1 MKSLS
6 IKKILLL
13 LLLIFTV
20 LGTVITGGMLYLAEE
35 SRHLEK
41 SWHDYQLEYSEKT
54 RLTSQLNSILGYGG
68 IIHSFKNMVLR
79 RDLNKHDKVH
89 SEMGAA
95 DIILVQYDTLSITER
110 ERAAIDDIRATLGK
124 YRVSLKIVEEAI
136 AQGKSANE
144 IDQMVRIDDT
154 VALRGVK
161 ALREENLMQRSGATE
176 EVGKALYVSAL
187 RSHLGYGGMIHAYKN
202 YILRKDEKHGD
213 VARQSLQNAL
223 IAIGE
228 FRELGANGSEVLAL
242 DDIEKTIHA
251 YANGMKII
259 GEMIAAGE
267 TVEHIDETVR
277 VDDVLALRGFQILD
291 RESSRQIEQMADEM
305 SAELNYIMRADNLI
319 AMLVVVSVVI
329 VMLLCVWLLLINIGR
344 PIGEMT
350 RVMRRIAEGD
360 TASVVPLYLGD
371 NEVGHMSRAMTVF
384 KENAVKREEAELEL
398 TRANEEMNRKLN
410 ELREMRTSSDTQ
422 AAKALSLAE
431 SLATAR
437 DQALEA
443 THQAESDKERV
454 RAVVDTVSDG
464 VITINPKGVIKS
476 VNIAAEVIFGYQE
489 SELLNKNVKMLMP
502 DSYKKE
508 HDQYILNYLET
519 GDGQIISPRG
529 SIARRREVTGIKKNN
544 STFPLELSIGV
555 SNVLGEPM
563 FTGVVRDISKQKEV
577 ETMKA
582 EFVSTVSH
590 ELRTPLTS
598 IKGSLGLLA
607 SGVTGAEFDPA
618 STELLNL
625 SMRNVDRLSE
635 LINDILDIEKLES
648 GALEFRFGAV
658 SVDEILADA
667 ISVNQHYAVNNG
679 VTFELANENAEGEV
693 YADAN
698 RIAQVMSNLLSNA
711 AKFSPKDGVVT
722 VGAKMHNDK
731 MMRFY
736 VTDEGVGIPDEF
748 RAQIFERFTQV
759 DSSDRRKNGG
769 TGLGMAI
776 TKSIIDSHC
785 GHIDFTSV
793 VDQGSTFFFDL
804 PVEKPLEKRF

>member
-1 MKSLS
+1 MRSLS

-13 LLLIFTV
+13 LLLILTV

-41 SWHDYQLEYSEKT
+41 SWHDYQLEHSEKA

-68 IIHSFKNMVLR
+68 VIHSFKNMVLR
-79 RDLNKHDKVH
+79 RDLNKHDKAH
-89 SEMGAA
+89 SDMGAA
-95 DIILVQYDTLSITER
+95 DLILVQYGTLAISER
-110 ERAAIDDIRATLGK
+110 ERAAIDDIRATIDK
-124 YRVSLKIVEEAI
+124 YRAALEIVAEAI
-136 AQGKSANE
+136 TQGKSAHE

-154 VALRGVK
+154 LALRGVK
-161 ALREENLMQRSGATE
+161 VLREENLMQRRGATE

-202 YILRKDEKHGD
+202 YILRKDEKHGE
-213 VARQSLQNAL
+213 VARQSLQSAL
-223 IAIGE
+223 TVIGK
-228 FRELGANGSEVLAL
+228 FRDLGVNGSEALAL
-242 DDIEKTIHA
+242 DDIENTIHN
-251 YANGMKII
+251 YANGMKAVS
-259 GEMIAAGE
+259 EMMLAGE
-267 TVEHIDETVR
+267 TIEHIDESVR
-277 VDDVLALRGFQILD
+277 VDDVLALRGFKILD
-291 RESSRQIEQMADEM
+291 LEISHQIKQMADEM
-305 SAELNYIMRADNLI
+305 SAELNHIMRTDNFM
-319 AMLVVVSVVI
+319 AMLVVSSVVI
-329 VMLLCVWLLLINIGR
+329 VMLLCVWLLLVNIGR

-350 RVMRRIAEGD
+350 SVMRRLAEGD
-360 TASVVPLYLGD
+360 TASAVPLYQGD
-371 NEVGHMSRAMTVF
+371 NEVGHMSRAIAVF

-398 TRANEEMNRKLN
+398 TQANEEMVGQLN
-410 ELREMRTSSDTQ
+410 ELREMRAGSETQ
-422 AAKALSLAE
+422 AEKALSLAE

-476 VNIAAEVIFGYQE
+476 VNIAAELIFGYQE

-508 HDQYILNYLET
+508 HDQYISNYMET
-519 GDGQIISPRG
+519 GDAQIISPRG
-529 SIARRREVTGIKKNN
+529 SIARRREVTGIKKDG

-555 SNVLGEPM
+555 SNVLGEAM

-618 STELLNL
+618 STELLQV

-635 LINDILDIEKLES
+635 LINDILDIEKLEA

-658 SVDEILADA
+658 SIDEILNEA
-667 ISVNQHYAVNNG
+667 ISVNQHYAINNG
-679 VTFELANENAEGEV
+679 VTFELANENAAGDV

-711 AKFSPKDGVVT
+711 AKFSPKDGMVT
-722 VGAKMHNDK
+722 LSAKPHLDGMI
-731 MMRFY
+731 RFS
-736 VTDEGVGIPDEF
+736 VEDQGVGIPEEF
-748 RAQIFERFTQV
+748 RGRIFERFTQV
-759 DSSDRRKNGG
+759 DSSDRRKKGG

-776 TKSIIDSHC
+776 TKSIIDSHF

-793 VDQGSTFFFDL
+793 VDQGTTFFFDL
-804 PVEKPLEKRF
+804 PVEKPLDMG